1 MAFETP
7 LRSIVKSISWRIVAT
22 LTTVSIVYLFSGDAT
37 FALSVGGVEIIAKL
51 LIFFLHDR
59 AWNLSSWGI
68 KKAESGD

>member
-22 LTTVSIVYLFSGDAT
+22 VTTISIVYLFTGKADLA
-37 FALSVGGVEIIAKL
+37 FYVGGVEIIAKL

-59 AWNLSSWGI
+59 AWNLTAWGL
-68 KKAESGD
+68 KKVESED

>member
-1 MAFETP
+1 MAFETH
-7 LRSIVKSISWRIVAT
+7 LRSMVKSISWRIVAT
-22 LTTVSIVYLFSGDAT
+22 VTTISIVYLFSGDAA

-68 KKAESGD
+68 KKPESEN